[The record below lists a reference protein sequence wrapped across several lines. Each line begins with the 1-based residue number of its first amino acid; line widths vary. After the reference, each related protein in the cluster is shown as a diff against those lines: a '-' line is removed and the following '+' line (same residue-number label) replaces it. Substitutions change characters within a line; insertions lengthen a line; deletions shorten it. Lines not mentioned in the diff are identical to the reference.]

1 MDIDPINTHMKRIA
15 TYRKLF
21 QVEGELDL
29 NQLKSN
35 YRKLVKEWHPDK
47 FQEYNPMKAEAEKK
61 SMEIID
67 AYHFLVSIAPETL
80 DKNKEEYLN
89 TIQSIMIEDYQ
100 YKGTTLK
107 VTFIN
112 GEVYEYFGV
121 TPNVYKKLSQ
131 SATPERFAR
140 RHVFT
145 SHTYRMASKAAAEV

>member
-1 MDIDPINTHMKRIA
+1 MRRIA
-15 TYRKLF
+15 AYKKMF

-29 NQLKSN
+29 NHLKTH

-47 FQEYNPMKAEAEKK
+47 FQEDNPLKAEAEKK
-61 SMEIID
+61 SLEIID

-80 DKNKEEYLN
+80 EKNKEEYTQ
-89 TIQSIMIEDYQ
+89 TIQNVMIEDYQ

-107 VTFIN
+107 VTFVN

-121 TPNVYKKLSQ
+121 TPNIFKKLTQ
-131 SATPERFAR
+131 SATLERFAR

-145 SHTYRMASKAAAEV
+145 SHIYRMASKGVEV